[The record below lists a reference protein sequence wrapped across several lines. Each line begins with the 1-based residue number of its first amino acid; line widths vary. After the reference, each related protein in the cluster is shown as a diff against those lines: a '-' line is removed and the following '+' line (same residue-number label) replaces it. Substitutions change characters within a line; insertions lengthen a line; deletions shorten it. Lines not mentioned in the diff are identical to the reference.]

1 MVSIEDKGGELR
13 DGSLI
18 EEQIVVETQNQ
29 EITEAETEQGR
40 ADADDSVSSHDT
52 HDILDV
58 SSLTLII
65 YGNVNDFNRTVLC
78 ITSLNGY
85 YLIYQITQVHYLNQI
100 KEYATSISLK
110 NLKIVYSTAEM
121 YK

>member
-1 MVSIEDKGGELR
+1 MSIEDKGGELR